1 MASLIVTNGKQEGSY
16 YPLGRRTNVVGRDEA
31 LPIQI
36 LDNMVSR
43 KHLQIRFDQA
53 TNRYFAFDMK
63 SRNGVYVNNR
73 RIEDEVA
80 LQDGDVILVGMTAI
94 LFADKDFKDKDSA
107 LLHYKKAGERMR
119 VTTYGPRD
127 FDPTPVGPGETGQP
141 IASR

>member
-16 YPLGRRTNVVGRDEA
+16 YPLGRRTNVIGRDEA

-43 KHLQIRFDQA
+43 KHLQIRFEQA
-53 TNRYFAFDMK
+53 TNRYYAYDMK
-63 SRNGVYVNNR
+63 SRNGVYINSR

-80 LQDGDVILVGMTAI
+80 LQDGDLIMVGMTSI
-94 LFADKDFKDKDSA
+94 LFMDRDFKDKDSA
-107 LLHYKKAGERMR
+107 LMHYKKVGERMR
-119 VTTYGPRD
+119 VTTYGPRA
-127 FDPTPVGPGETGQP
+127 FAPAPVGPGETGQP